1 MSIDMIKLTAL
12 ALVVLVRLHGTEG
25 SGTGSE
31 LVGELALVVLLT
43 VVHLLV
49 SLLRFV

>member
-1 MSIDMIKLTAL
+1 M
-12 ALVVLVRLHGTEG
+12 VLVSLHGTEG

-31 LVGELALVVLLT
+31 LVGKLALVVLLT
-43 VVHLLV
+43 VVDTGV